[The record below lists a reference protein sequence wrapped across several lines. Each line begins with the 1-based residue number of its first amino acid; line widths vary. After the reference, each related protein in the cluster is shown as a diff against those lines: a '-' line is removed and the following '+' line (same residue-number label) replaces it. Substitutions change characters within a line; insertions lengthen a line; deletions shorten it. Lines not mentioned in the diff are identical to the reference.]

1 MTRALLL
8 SVACAAAALFAA
20 PAAMAQSDERPQL
33 RRLDW
38 AGRPAPSGAELRR
51 AAPVIPHAGAAPSR
65 VALRPA
71 QPWRPTAGQID
82 GRPGLT
88 PATAFAGPA
97 APSYAPPSVETPP
110 VEGPRPAPVRS
121 EPAPQPRPAPVQAQR
136 PAPPATAP
144 AQPTPQPVRE
154 PEAPPARLVQP
165 SPVSARVTAQPEP
178 QPQAQTSVVDDP
190 MAPRRDAP
198 IFRIQGARQPQAAP
212 PVETPPVAEPTLPAA
227 APLPAPVA
235 STQPTARQ
243 QGARYYSVHRQNGR
257 VPDPTVLPE
266 PVWLDRMPVQL
277 DSTPQSEDLA
287 APPETPQMV
296 RGSDGK
302 MRPVQGAQGDP
313 IP

>member
-1 MTRALLL
+1 VTRALLL

-38 AGRPAPSGAELRR
+38 AGRPAQSGAELRR

-88 PATAFAGPA
+88 PATAFAGPP
-97 APSYAPPSVETPP
+97 APTYAPPPVETPP
-110 VEGPRPAPVRS
+110 VEAPRPAPVRS
-121 EPAPQPRPAPVQAQR
+121 EPAPQPRAAPVQAQR
-136 PAPPATAP
+136 PAPSAPAP
-144 AQPTPQPVRE
+144 AQPTPRPVRE

-165 SPVSARVTAQPEP
+165 SPVAAPLPAQPEP

-212 PVETPPVAEPTLPAA
+212 PVETPPAAEPAPQIA

-235 STQPTARQ
+235 STQSPPRQ

-257 VPDPTVLPE
+257 APDPTVLPE

-302 MRPVQGAQGDP
+302 LRPVQGAQDDP